1 MHFVF
6 TALFLL
12 AGIKWGDWKRWRDY
26 YPTILFFIIGDLLYS
41 CLLYNHQ
48 LWAYQEIFFGT
59 HILRN
64 DLIISLIIMF
74 VAYPSTIMIYLGRF
88 PQTIWKQAFWIFL
101 WVILC
106 SSLELLKLKYLNLI
120 NHYNGWNIWWSVLF
134 NIIMFSILRIHYKKP
149 LVAWGLSFAWVVC
162 IFYAL
167 KIPIEKIK

>member
-6 TALFLL
+6 TVLFLL
-12 AGIKWGDWKRWRDY
+12 AGIKWGNWRRWRDY

-48 LWAYQEIFFGT
+48 LWAYQEIFFGV

-74 VAYPSTIMIYLGRF
+74 LAYPSTIMIYLGRF
-88 PQTIWKQAFWIFL
+88 PQSKRKQSFWIAF
-101 WVILC
+101 WVILY
-106 SSLELLKLKYLNLI
+106 SSIELINLKYLDLI

-134 NIIMFSILRIHYKKP
+134 NIFMFSILRIHFKKP
-149 LVAWGLSFAWVVC
+149 LLAWGVSIVWILILWNV
-162 IFYAL
+162 L
-167 KIPIEKIK
+167 NIPIEKIK